1 MDKENKNILM
11 VIYFKEF
18 FKKVLKQKENL
29 YLIKIKEN
37 LLGNSKMIYLMDKEN
52 NIQRID
58 QYFKENIEMD
68 IGKKEDSIYRMVKFS
83 KVFIRKVK
91 NILDIR

>member
-1 MDKENKNILM
+1 MDQENKNILM
-11 VIYFKEF
+11 EIYFKGF
-18 FKKVLKQKENL
+18 FRKVLKQKENL
-29 YLIKIKEN
+29 YLIKIKES
-37 LLGNSKMIYLMDKEN
+37 LLGNLIMIYFMDKES

-68 IGKKEDSIYRMVKFS
+68 IGIQEDSIYRMVKFS

-91 NILDIR
+91 NILDTR